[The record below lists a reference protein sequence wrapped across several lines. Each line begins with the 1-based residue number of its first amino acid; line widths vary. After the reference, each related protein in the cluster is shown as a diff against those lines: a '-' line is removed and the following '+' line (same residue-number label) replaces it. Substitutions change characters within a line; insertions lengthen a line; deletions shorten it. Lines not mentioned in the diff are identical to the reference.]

1 MSLVVN
7 HIDDSTWNTFKI
19 QIEEGKKHLF

>member
-19 QIEEGKKHLF
+19 QIQEGKKHLF